1 MRIAAHLILG
11 VVVMPVLLVAVTLI
25 VFSLIY
31 SPAYVVRVI
40 TFGVASVDD
49 YQKFPER
56 LLGAS
61 RNPFQLSTDLDETHV
76 RSLFQPI
83 FHTDDLDAFLGQ
95 KHTQAFIVIQDDT
108 VLYEH
113 YFNGARRD
121 SIVTSFS
128 MAKSFDSA
136 LIGSAIA
143 DGAIHGVDDPIT
155 RYLPELAARDRRFS
169 QVTIRNLLMMSSGIK
184 YVEAFGFWGD
194 DARTYYDP
202 DLRQLA
208 LHETQIVDPPGRSF
222 LYNNYHPLLL
232 GMILER
238 TTGMTVTRY
247 LQAKIWGRI
256 GTEYG
261 GSWST
266 DRAGGLEKLESGI
279 NARAIDFAKFGRLYL
294 QRGTWD
300 GAQVVPSSWIDE
312 STQEAASVG
321 ASYYPHDGFIPIPGN
336 GYYGYLWW
344 GMRRENGMNDFYARG
359 QYGQFI
365 YISPQTNL
373 IIVRNGRDWGIDGD
387 AWVKAF
393 YAFASALEAKR

>member
-56 LLGAS
+56 PMAAS
-61 RNPFQLSTDLDETHV
+61 RNPLQLYS
-76 RSLFQPI
+76 
-83 FHTDDLDAFLGQ
+83 
-95 KHTQAFIVIQDDT
+95 
-108 VLYEH
+108 
-113 YFNGARRD
+113 
-121 SIVTSFS
+121 
-128 MAKSFDSA
+128 
-136 LIGSAIA
+136 
-143 DGAIHGVDDPIT
+143 
-155 RYLPELAARDRRFS
+155 
-169 QVTIRNLLMMSSGIK
+169 
-184 YVEAFGFWGD
+184 
-194 DARTYYDP
+194 

-279 NARAIDFAKFGRLYL
+279 NARAI
-294 QRGTWD
+294 
-300 GAQVVPSSWIDE
+300 
-312 STQEAASVG
+312 
-321 ASYYPHDGFIPIPGN
+321 
-336 GYYGYLWW
+336 
-344 GMRRENGMNDFYARG
+344 
-359 QYGQFI
+359 
-365 YISPQTNL
+365 
-373 IIVRNGRDWGIDGD
+373 
-387 AWVKAF
+387 
-393 YAFASALEAKR
+393 